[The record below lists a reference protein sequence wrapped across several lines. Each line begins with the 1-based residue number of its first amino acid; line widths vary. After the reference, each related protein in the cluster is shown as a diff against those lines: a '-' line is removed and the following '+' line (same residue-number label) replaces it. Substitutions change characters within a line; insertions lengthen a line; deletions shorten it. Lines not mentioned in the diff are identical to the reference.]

1 MKKLPAP
8 TTQTICWL
16 AILLLLPALLINL
29 GLLAFIDDEG
39 IRSLVALEMKLSG
52 NYITPTWHGIYYYNK
67 PPLWNWILLLSFEIF
82 GRFDEWAARVPTVVC
97 LLGYGATIFYFF
109 RRHYSSKIAFI
120 NAFVFI
126 TCGRVLF
133 WDSLLALID
142 TCFSWVMF
150 TMIMVIYHEFERERY
165 WRLFGIS
172 YLLAAIGF
180 LLKGLP
186 SLVFLGLTLLAYFIY
201 RKRFRLL
208 FSIQHICGFLILVL
222 LVGGYYFLY
231 DQYNSLAEVF
241 PTLISESSKRT
252 VVRFGIWETLLHL
265 LSFPLEMIY
274 HFLPWT
280 VMVIYLIRKDVL
292 KLILKDRF
300 ITFNALVFLVNLLPY
315 WTSPEVYPRYLL
327 MLAPLI
333 FSVYIYFH
341 SIHEQEKSWQYRSI
355 VWLFKIV
362 CVVISLAALAPLFLS
377 STAGLPYLYFRTLLP
392 AAGLALSAWYF
403 FQEPKQRL
411 LWLIMILLLIR
422 IDFDQFVL
430 PDRNANDF
438 GDKCRTSA
446 IEIGRKYIGQP
457 FFMYDESEIQ
467 PASTFYLTNARQQI
481 IPRKYADED
490 LRDGIY
496 IFDPRHY
503 PDSLYQKIE
512 ELKVRHG
519 DLKYYAIGRLR

>member
-1 MKKLPAP
+1 VKKLPALS
-8 TTQTICWL
+8 TRTIYWI

-52 NYITPTWHGIYYYNK
+52 NYITPTWHGTYYYNK
-67 PPLWNWILLLSFEIF
+67 PPLWNWILLLSFEVF
-82 GRFDEWAARVPTVVC
+82 GRFDEWAARIPTVVC
-97 LLGYGATIFYFF
+97 LLAYGATIFYFF
-109 RRHYSSKIAFI
+109 RKHYSTKIAFL

-142 TCFSWVMF
+142 ICFSWVMF
-150 TMIMVIYHEFERERY
+150 SMMMIIYHELERERY
-165 WRLFGIS
+165 WRLFSIS

-186 SLVFLGLTLLAYFIY
+186 SIVFLGLTLLAYFLY

-208 FSIQHICGFLILVL
+208 FSLQHIVGFLIFL
-222 LVGGYYFLY
+222 LLIGGYYLWY

-252 VVRFGIWETLLHL
+252 VVRFGIWETLLHI
-265 LSFPLEMIY
+265 LSFPFEMLY

-280 VMVIYLIRKDVL
+280 VMAIYLIRKDVIR
-292 KLILKDRF
+292 LIRQDSF

-315 WTSPEVYPRYLL
+315 WSSPQVYPRYLL

-333 FSVYIYFH
+333 FSLYIYLHGFH
-341 SIHEQEKSWQYRSI
+341 EAEKSWQYRSI
-355 VWLFKIV
+355 MALFKVV
-362 CVVISLAALAPLFLS
+362 CAVIPLAALAPIFLP
-377 STAGLPYLYFRTLLP
+377 STADLPFLYLRTLVP
-392 AAGLALSAWYF
+392 AASLGLCVWYF
-403 FQEPKQRL
+403 YQEPKRRL
-411 LWLIMILLLIR
+411 LWLILVLLLIR

-430 PDRNANDF
+430 PDRNANDY
-438 GDKCRTSA
+438 GDECRISA
-446 IEIGRKYIGQP
+446 LEIGKKYADQP
-457 FFMYDESEIQ
+457 FYMYDGTEIQ
-467 PASTFYLTNARQQI
+467 PATTFYLTNARQQI
-481 IPRKYADED
+481 IPRKYAKEE
-490 LRDGIY
+490 LPEGVY
-496 IFDPRHY
+496 IIDPRYY

-519 DLKYYAIGRLR
+519 ELKYYVIGRLR

>member
-1 MKKLPAP
+1 MKKIPAP
-8 TTQTICWL
+8 TNQTIYWI

-52 NYITPTWHGIYYYNK
+52 NYITPTWHDVYYYNK
-67 PPLWNWILLLSFEIF
+67 PPLWNWILLISFEIF
-82 GRFDEWAARVPTVVC
+82 GRFDEWAARIPTVAC

-109 RRHYSSKIAFI
+109 RKHYSTKIAFI

-126 TCGRVLF
+126 TCGRMLF

-150 TMIMVIYHEFERERY
+150 SMMMVIFHEMEKERY
-165 WRLFGIS
+165 WRLFLVS

-186 SLVFLGLTLLAYFIY
+186 SVVFLGFTLLAYFIY
-201 RKRFRLL
+201 RKQFRRL
-208 FSIQHICGFLILVL
+208 FSLQHISGFVLFLL
-222 LVGGYYFLY
+222 LVGGYYLVY
-231 DQYNSLAEVF
+231 HQYNSLTEVF

-265 LSFPLEMIY
+265 ISFPFEMIY

-280 VMVIYLIRKDVL
+280 VMVIYLIRRDVL
-292 KLILKDRF
+292 QLILKDRF
-300 ITFNALVFLVNLLPY
+300 ITFNALIFLVNLLPY

-333 FSVYIYFH
+333 FSVYIYLH
-341 SIHEQEKSWQYRSI
+341 QTHEAENSWQYRG
-355 VWLFKIV
+355 VVGLFKVV
-362 CVVISLAALAPLFLS
+362 CVIVALLALIPLFLP
-377 STAGLPYLYFRTLLP
+377 STADLPLLYLRTLLP
-392 AAGLALSAWYF
+392 AVGLGLCAWYF
-403 FQEPKQRL
+403 YQQPKQRL
-411 LWLIMILLLIR
+411 LWLILILLLIR

-430 PDRNANDF
+430 PDRNANDY
-438 GDKCRTSA
+438 GDECRVSA
-446 IEIGRKYIGQP
+446 IEIGKKYANQP
-457 FFMYDESEIQ
+457 FFMYDDSEIQ
-467 PASTFYLTNARQQI
+467 PATTFYLTNARQGI
-481 IPRKYADED
+481 IPR
-490 LRDGIY
+490 IY
-496 IFDPRHY
+496 VEEALPAGTYIIDPRDY

-519 DLKYYAIGRLR
+519 EMKYYSIGRLR